1 MTRARATQAG
11 VAAAALL
18 VLVVILPAVLS
29 PYWVRVAQA
38 ITIYSVVAAGLAIL
52 YGRVGM
58 ISLCQI
64 ALLGVGGW
72 VSLRLAFATGLPFPV
87 ILLVSGVITGLIG
100 TAIGLPALRL
110 SGLALALIT
119 LMAAGAITIVLR
131 ILNFPNGGGGFKGI
145 SEGIATNRVMERPAI
160 AASDTAYLR
169 YCVIVAALLFA
180 AAIWHLRSRPG
191 RAWAAIRQS
200 EAAALAAGVK
210 VTVYKLWAFA
220 LASFMAG
227 VAGGL
232 LAGSVGQLSIFQ
244 FPTQD
249 SIILLA
255 AVLIGGVHS
264 LAGAVVAGVFM
275 RGIPAV
281 LDELGLGANLVL
293 ILFGLG
299 VLQVLLTA
307 PRGIYGQLED
317 AAAALRRRR
326 SAPRAAG

>member
-1 MTRARATQAG
+1 
-11 VAAAALL
+11 VK
-18 VLVVILPAVLS
+18 VF
-29 PYWVRVAQA
+29 QA
-38 ITIYSVVAAGLAIL
+38 ITIYSIVAAGLVIL

-72 VSLRLAFATGLPFPV
+72 VSLRLAFATGMPFP
-87 ILLVSGVITGLIG
+87 LLLLATGLITGLIG
-100 TAIGLPALRL
+100 VAVGLPALRL
-110 SGLALALIT
+110 SGLHLALIT
-119 LMAAGAITIVLR
+119 LMAAGAITLILNR
-131 ILNFPNGGGGFKGI
+131 LNFPNGGGGFR
-145 SEGIATNRVMERPAI
+145 GIAAGFASTRQMPRPEI
-160 AASDTAYLR
+160 ASGDSAYLR
-169 YCVIVAALLFA
+169 YCVVVAVILFVLA
-180 AAIWHLRSRPG
+180 FWHLHSRAG
-191 RAWAAIRQS
+191 RAWSAIRQS
-200 EAAALAAGVK
+200 EAAAVAAGVN

-232 LAGSVGQLSIFQ
+232 LAASVGQLSYLQ

-249 SIILLA
+249 SIILLT

-264 LAGAVVAGVFM
+264 LAGAVVAGIFM

-281 LDELGLGANLVL
+281 LDTIGATSNLTLV
-293 ILFGLG
+293 LFGLG
-299 VLQVLLTA
+299 VFQVLATA

-326 SAPRAAG
+326 FAARRADR

>member
-1 MTRARATQAG
+1 
-11 VAAAALL
+11 VA
-18 VLVVILPAVLS
+18 V
-29 PYWVRVAQA
+29 
-38 ITIYSVVAAGLAIL
+38 
-52 YGRVGM
+52 
-58 ISLCQI
+58 
-64 ALLGVGGW
+64 
-72 VSLRLAFATGLPFPV
+72 
-87 ILLVSGVITGLIG
+87 
-100 TAIGLPALRL
+100 
-110 SGLALALIT
+110 
-119 LMAAGAITIVLR
+119 
-131 ILNFPNGGGGFKGI
+131 
-145 SEGIATNRVMERPAI
+145 
-160 AASDTAYLR
+160 
-169 YCVIVAALLFA
+169 
-180 AAIWHLRSRPG
+180 WHLRSRPG

-200 EAAALAAGVK
+200 EAAALAAGVQ

-293 ILFGLG
+293 FLFGLG

-317 AAAALRRRR
+317 AATALRR
-326 SAPRAAG
+326 AVG